1 MNIPAQTAKSKK
13 ICNSRFTSETH
24 KICMYASV
32 VDGRTVKILASA
44 FTEIM
49 TLRSII
55 GTYGMLVSWLINAYL
70 KYRIRMI
77 NS

>member
-1 MNIPAQTAKSKK
+1 
-13 ICNSRFTSETH
+13 
-24 KICMYASV
+24 MYASV